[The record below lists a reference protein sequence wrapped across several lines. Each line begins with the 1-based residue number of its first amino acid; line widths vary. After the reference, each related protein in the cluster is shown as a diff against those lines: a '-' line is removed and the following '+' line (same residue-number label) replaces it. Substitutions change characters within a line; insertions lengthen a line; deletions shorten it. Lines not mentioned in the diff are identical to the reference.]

1 VQRNVNLMIKK
12 IFLLILISFL
22 LFLSYIGASKHI
34 PMQFS
39 SEIIIKQ
46 SIDKTIALWQD
57 KNNYQ
62 YWQDG
67 FISKELISGTK
78 DKKGAVSI
86 IKLKQGNGEM
96 ELKETVMSSNLPTDF
111 KVLIEHHHMS
121 NTMNNHFIAIDENTT
136 LWKTEINYFKV
147 NFWPAKVMM
156 RLFPKMFKKQ
166 GEKWWNQFKDFAE
179 KQ

>member
-1 VQRNVNLMIKK
+1 MIKK
-12 IFLLILISFL
+12 LLLSILISTL
-22 LFLSYIGASKHI
+22 LFLYYLGASKHK
-34 PMQFS
+34 PMQFKA
-39 SEIIIKQ
+39 EITIKQ
-46 SIDKTIALWQD
+46 PIEKTIALWQD

-67 FISKELISGTK
+67 FISKELISGEL
-78 DKKGAVSI
+78 DKQNAISI

-96 ELKETVMSSNLPTDF
+96 ELKETVLISNLPTEF
-111 KVLIEHHHMS
+111 KVLVEHKHMS
-121 NTMNNHFIAIDENTT
+121 NTMNNHFTAIDDNTT
-136 LWKTEINYFKV
+136 LWTAEIDYFKV

-156 RLFPKMFKKQ
+156 RLFPNMFKKQ

>member
-1 VQRNVNLMIKK
+1 MIKK

-22 LFLSYIGASKHI
+22 LFLSFLGASKHI

-57 KNNYQ
+57 NNNYQ

-78 DKKGAVSI
+78 DEKGAVSI

-147 NFWPAKVMM
+147 NFWPVKVMM
-156 RLFPKMFKKQ
+156 RLFPNMFKKQ